1 MTVETAIDALTS
13 QTTELLDICTD
24 LKDAA
29 TQQIVDAVTVS
40 ENAAQ
45 IPLVNMA
52 ANLIDTQTLVVQLIA
67 RES

>member
-1 MTVETAIDALTS
+1 MTIETEVANLAQ
-13 QTTELLDICTD
+13 QTTDLLDACLAQVTVVQTSID
-24 LKDAA
+24 
-29 TQQIVDAVTVS
+29 DAVALS